1 MRDVTRRIQRYRLG
15 RYGRNEPGLLRR
27 WPWVWVLFGLWA
39 VWAFVLSDHSLWR
52 ILRLRSENERSVNEV
67 ANVREEI
74 SRLEQAASD
83 PRQSR
88 QRAERWLR
96 EQGGMA
102 RPGEIIYRI
111 QDGAP
116 DTLPR

>member
-15 RYGRNEPGLLRR
+15 RYGRPPRPLLRR
-27 WPWVWVLFGLWA
+27 WPWLWVLVGLWLA
-39 VWAFVLSDHSLWR
+39 WVGVLSEHSLWR
-52 ILRLRSENERSVNEV
+52 ISRLRAENERSLRDVTS
-67 ANVREEI
+67 VRQEI
-74 SRLEQAASD
+74 ERLEREAAD
-83 PRQSR
+83 PRR
-88 QRAERWLR
+88 GRARAERWLR

-102 RPGEIIYRI
+102 KPGEIVYRI